1 MTRDNETIPDLLSRT
16 IRQATGLTSNILQLA
31 SAEVGAGLGNL
42 AKGLGVLV
50 AGLMVILIGLLFL
63 LHGAVAWLV
72 LFGWSE
78 AASYG
83 MVGGGA
89 IVLAILLMIG
99 GALFLRNASP
109 VPRRA
114 LSEVQSLLNARV
126 D

>member
-1 MTRDNETIPDLLSRT
+1 MTHVSGSVTELLARTLRQTGAMTSDL
-16 IRQATGLTSNILQLA
+16 LQLA
-31 SAEVGAGLGNL
+31 SAEVGEGLGNL
-42 AKGLGVLV
+42 VKGLGVLV

-72 LFGWSE
+72 LYGWSE

-89 IVLAILLMIG
+89 FVLALLLMLS
-99 GALFLRNASP
+99 GALILRNASP
-109 VPRRA
+109 IPRRA
-114 LSEVQSLLNARV
+114 LSEVQSLLNPRV